1 MNENQNTDGMKS
13 LILYIIL
20 LDSDAVTELIYELF
34 WRYLDSNLD
43 EAILIV
49 QLSTIQKVVFTRI
62 AHFLVYQSEKNNFP
76 EQHIF

>member
-1 MNENQNTDGMKS
+1 MNENQDTDGMKS

-34 WRYLDSNLD
+34 WRYLDSNLN

-49 QLSTIQKVVFTRI
+49 QLSTIQKVVFTGI
-62 AHFLVYQSEKNNFP
+62 ALF
-76 EQHIF
+76 

>member
-1 MNENQNTDGMKS
+1 MELFISIM
-13 LILYIIL
+13 IL

-62 AHFLVYQSEKNNFP
+62 ALF
-76 EQHIF
+76 

>member
-1 MNENQNTDGMKS
+1 MKS

-43 EAILIV
+43 ETILIV
-49 QLSTIQKVVFTRI
+49 QLSTIQKVVFTEI
-62 AHFLVYQSEKNNFP
+62 AHFLVYQRIIHF
-76 EQHIF
+76 

>member
-1 MNENQNTDGMKS
+1 MKS

-43 EAILIV
+43 ETILIV
-49 QLSTIQKVVFTRI
+49 QLSTIQKVVFTGI
-62 AHFLVYQSEKNNFP
+62 ALF
-76 EQHIF
+76 

>member
-1 MNENQNTDGMKS
+1 MNENQDTDGMKS

-49 QLSTIQKVVFTRI
+49 QLSTIQKVVFTGI
-62 AHFLVYQSEKNNFP
+62 AHFLVYQRIIHF
-76 EQHIF
+76 

>member
-1 MNENQNTDGMKS
+1 MKS

-34 WRYLDSNLD
+34 WRYLDSNLN

-49 QLSTIQKVVFTRI
+49 QLSTIQKVLFKRI
-62 AHFLVYQSEKNNFP
+62 AHFLVCQRIIHF
-76 EQHIF
+76 

>member
-1 MNENQNTDGMKS
+1 MNENQDTDGMKS
-13 LILYIIL
+13 FVLDIIL

-49 QLSTIQKVVFTRI
+49 QLSTIQKVFFTEI
-62 AHFLVYQSEKNNFP
+62 AHFLVCQRIILF
-76 EQHIF
+76 